1 MDIDIADVLATLK
14 IGQMTFSEATQ
25 IFALASGEGWNP
37 GEGDLQCAWACDPDA
52 FIALRYRGKMIAGG
66 SIFRH
71 SPSFGFMGLFIVD
84 EAYRGLGLGRQLWH
98 ERLQLLRARL
108 APDAVIGMDGV
119 FAMER
124 FYAAGGF
131 EPAYETVRYQGVASG
146 VVTRISYAQI
156 PIHATVS
163 NDILLAYDRGRTP
176 YDRGTLLA
184 SWLSRPKI
192 MRAAAFQEGVLV
204 GFGLARP
211 AGTGFKIGPLVA
223 DNALIARGLLA
234 DLIDRLDGA
243 QVQIDVPSPNQDGVA
258 LAKSFGL
265 EASFGCRRMYFGG
278 KPDEDVSSI
287 FGAMSLEFG

>member
-37 GEGDLQCAWACDPDA
+37 GEDDLQCAWACDPDA

-98 ERLQLLRARL
+98 ERL

-192 MRAAAFQEGVLV
+192 MRAAAFQEGGLV